1 MLGKV
6 FRKIVG
12 TQNDRRVRK
21 IYSVVERVSAL
32 EAEVSSLSNAGLADK
47 TAELKARI
55 SGSNSKEDLNNTLDN
70 ALPEAFAL
78 VREASRRALGMR
90 HFDVQIIGAIVL
102 HGGEVA
108 EMKTGEGKTLVAVP
122 ALCLNALAGKGAHL
136 VTVNDYL
143 AGRDAVWMAPVYKI
157 LGLEVG
163 VINAQTSYR
172 VEWENPENA
181 ERAMRE
187 NMSVWIGKEVSG
199 DLSKGKN
206 LEAVSAFR
214 GKLVPCSRG
223 EAYACDVTYGT
234 NNEFGFDYLR
244 DNMGFSLEDYVQR
257 GHFFAIVDE
266 VDSILID
273 EARTP
278 LIISGPSG
286 GSTDIYYKID
296 RVVENLL
303 KEKDFSVDEKN
314 RRAELF
320 ETGISKVE
328 SALGIKNLYDP
339 ASLETLHCVNQAL
352 RARHLFHRD
361 VDYMVRDGKVMI
373 VDEFTGRLME
383 GRRWSDGLHQAIEA
397 KEKAE
402 IEQENQ
408 TLATI
413 TLQNYFRMY
422 EKLSGMTGTAD
433 TEAFEFQKIY
443 KLDVTVVPTH
453 KDMVRKDSDD
463 VIYRTDDEKTEA
475 ICSEIRELNSLDR
488 PVLVG
493 TTSIEQSEKI
503 SESLKKHG
511 ITHQVL
517 NAKNHPKEAE
527 IVAQAGKKGAVT
539 IATNMAGR
547 GTDIVL
553 GGNPEFLAGDILKK
567 AGEAGDD
574 TGEAGKEKSLAEAQT
589 VFEGERKKVVELG
602 GLHIIGSERHE
613 SRRIDNQLRG
623 RSGRQGD
630 PGSSRF
636 YISLEDSLMRIFASE
651 RVASIMEMVGWEK
664 GVPMEHGMMTRV
676 IESAQK
682 KVESR
687 NFDIR
692 KHLLDYDDVLNTQ
705 REVIYGK
712 RRAILEGGESL
723 RENFLLIAKKLAE
736 DLSAEISTASG
747 KDSEAVIK
755 EAQSIFNFG
764 DKPFGDLEKAVE
776 ERYAEKEKEIGAE
789 TVIDIKRF
797 IMLQTIDHLWK
808 DHLLGM
814 DHLREGIGLRGYAQ
828 KDPLYEYKNEGFE
841 MFSNLIAT
849 YEEEICSKFFS
860 VQLAHEEIPS
870 LEEQSRKT
878 QDLFLSSGGGEAA
891 APKAVAPAR
900 RTEKKVGRNDPCP
913 CGSGK
918 KYKKCCGG

>member
-1 MLGKV
+1 M
-6 FRKIVG
+6 
-12 TQNDRRVRK
+12 
-21 IYSVVERVSAL
+21 YSVVESVNALEEEVSAL
-32 EAEVSSLSNAGLADK
+32 SNAQIAEK
-47 TAELKARI
+47 TAELRSQI
-55 SGSNSKEDLNNTLDN
+55 PQNSSTEEKEKKFSEIM
-70 ALPEAFAL
+70 PQAFAL
-78 VREASRRALGMR
+78 AREAACRTLGMR
-90 HFDVQIIGAIVL
+90 LFDVQIIGALVL
-102 HGGEVA
+102 HRGSVA

-143 AGRDAVWMAPVYKI
+143 AGRDALWMAPVYKL

-163 VINAQTSYR
+163 VINSGASYR
-172 VEWENPENA
+172 AQWEDEEKA
-181 ERAMRE
+181 TEALKE
-187 NMSVWIGKEVSG
+187 NMSAWQGEEKAQ
-199 DLSKGKN
+199 N
-206 LEAVSAFR
+206 LRAVSAF
-214 GKLVPCSRG
+214 KCTLTPCSKT
-223 EAYACDVTYGT
+223 EAYACDITYGT

-244 DNMGFSLEDYVQR
+244 DNMAFSLEEYSQR

-286 GSTDIYYKID
+286 KSTDIYNKID
-296 RVVENLL
+296 RVVAPLSTGE
-303 KEKDFSVDEKN
+303 DFSVDEKN
-314 RRAELF
+314 RRAELT
-320 ETGISKVE
+320 EQGISRVE
-328 SALGIKNLYDP
+328 SALGVANLYDP

-352 RARHLFHRD
+352 RARHLFHKD
-361 VDYMVRDGKVMI
+361 VDYMVREGKVVI
-373 VDEFTGRLME
+373 VDEFTGRIME
-383 GRRWSDGLHQAIEA
+383 GRRWGDGLHQAVEA
-397 KEKAE
+397 KENAD
-402 IEQENQ
+402 IEEENQ

-443 KLDVTVVPTH
+443 KLDVSIVPTH
-453 KDMVRKDSDD
+453 REMVREDCDD
-463 VIYRTDDEKTEA
+463 VVYRTEAEKNRA
-475 ICSEIRELNSLDR
+475 ICDEIKTLNSGGS

-493 TTSIEQSEKI
+493 TASIEQSEKI
-503 SESLKKHG
+503 SGILKKDG
-511 ITHQVL
+511 VPHQVL
-517 NAKNHPKEAE
+517 NAKNHAKEAE
-527 IVAQAGKKGAVT
+527 IVAQAGSAGAVT

-553 GGNPEFLAGDILKK
+553 GGNPEFLARAALEKSPGTQTPEQALTAARANCLSEREKILK
-567 AGEAGDD
+567 
-574 TGEAGKEKSLAEAQT
+574 
-589 VFEGERKKVVELG
+589 LG

-636 YISLEDSLMRIFASE
+636 YISLEDPLMRIFASE
-651 RVASIMEMVGWEK
+651 RVASIMNMVGWEE

-705 REVIYGK
+705 REVVYNI
-712 RRAILEGGESL
+712 RRQILEGGDAL
-723 RENFLLIAKKLAE
+723 REHFLSIALKVARE
-736 DLSAEISTASG
+736 LSEELSTASG
-747 KDSEAVIK
+747 AEKEAVVK
-755 EAQSIFNFG
+755 EARSIFHMEDGFDDG
-764 DKPFGDLEKAVE
+764 GLEKAAE
-776 ERYAEKEKEIGAE
+776 EAHTLKETELGPSAAPEVRRY
-789 TVIDIKRF
+789 
-797 IMLQTIDHLWK
+797 IMLQTIDALWK
-808 DHLLGM
+808 EHLLSM

-841 MFSNLIAT
+841 MFANLMAT
-849 YEEEICSKFFS
+849 YEEEICDKFFS
-860 VQLAHEEIPS
+860 VRLAQEEDAPRIEREAQNLVLSAPS
-870 LEEQSRKT
+870 EEMETPPPPVRRVSDKT
-878 QDLFLSSGGGEAA
+878 
-891 APKAVAPAR
+891 
-900 RTEKKVGRNDPCP
+900 GRNDPCP

-918 KYKKCCGG
+918 KYKKCCGA